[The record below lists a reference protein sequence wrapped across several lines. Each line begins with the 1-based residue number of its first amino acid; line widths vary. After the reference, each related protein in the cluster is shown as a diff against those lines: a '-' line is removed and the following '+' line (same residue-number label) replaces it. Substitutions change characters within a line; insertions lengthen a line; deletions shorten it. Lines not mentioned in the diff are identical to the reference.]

1 MAQANRLAVDVIQ
14 PFLDHAPVDV
24 AAMAA
29 ALGVKVTY
37 DFLDPGTSGKIECA
51 LFEDECVITVNIAHP
66 ETRQRFTIAHEL
78 AHYILHRDLIG
89 DGVIDNA
96 MYRSERLSDERERQA
111 NRYAAQLL
119 MPKKLVHQAW
129 NNGAHTREALAAR
142 FKVSPEVAEIR
153 MRELGTV
160 LWT

>member
-1 MAQANRLAVDVIQ
+1 MVDNRLAVDVIQ
-14 PFLDHAPVDV
+14 PFLEKAPVNV

-29 ALGVKVTY
+29 ELGVKVEY
-37 DFLDPGTSGKIECA
+37 DFLEPGVSGKIECS
-51 LFEDECVITVNIAHP
+51 LFEDHCTITVNMTHP

-119 MPKKLVHQAW
+119 MPKKLVRRAW
-129 NNGAHTREALAAR
+129 DDGARTREALAAL

-153 MRELGTV
+153 MRELGTA
-160 LWT
+160 LW